1 MGDQSAPALS
11 DRWEHEISLR
21 AKARTNGSLLVWAS
35 PRVVGVAST
44 GAMALNIRCLEIL
57 AEWWASQTEL
67 PQAVPIH
74 RVRSEV
80 GNGNQLQRLDQS
92 PEMYID
98 THM

>member
-21 AKARTNGSLLVWAS
+21 AKARTNGS